1 MLFYGTHVSSTS
13 HGFGKLNAWTAES
26 LSCLQAYANF
36 AELAVSVQM
45 QSMT

>member
-1 MLFYGTHVSSTS
+1 MQFYGTHVSSTS
-13 HGFGKLNAWTAES
+13 HGFGKLNAWIAES
-26 LSCLQAYANF
+26 LSCLLAYADV